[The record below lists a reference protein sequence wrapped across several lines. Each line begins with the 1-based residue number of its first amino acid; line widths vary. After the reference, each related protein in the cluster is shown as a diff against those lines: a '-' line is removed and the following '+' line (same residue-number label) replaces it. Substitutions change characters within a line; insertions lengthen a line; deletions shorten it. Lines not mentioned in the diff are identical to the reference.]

1 MTGLLDS
8 GVRAILFD
16 MDGTL
21 LDSNSLVADAG
32 SMMLQR
38 AGHQLSPDDVHL
50 ALATRT
56 MRQICREVL
65 GMSEEETEIFYD
77 GFLEVF
83 YTEWAPKAEPLP
95 HAERLLELVREA
107 GMRVALVTNRIERG
121 GRAGV
126 DGVDWGHHFD
136 VIVGQDTAGHAKPHP
151 DPALHALAALDIP
164 AMEAVFVGDNATD
177 VGCGVSAGMKAVI
190 AIAEGDKAQRLAD
203 MGATHVHADLYGVH
217 ETFFG
222 QPHAD

>member
-1 MTGLLDS
+1 MTGLLSS

-21 LDSNSLVADAG
+21 LDSNSLVAEAG
-32 SMMLQR
+32 SMMLR
-38 AGHQLSPDDVHL
+38 EAGHQLSPDDVHL

-56 MRQICREVL
+56 MRQLCQQVL
-65 GMSEEETEIFYD
+65 GMTVAESETFYE

-83 YTEWAPKAEPLP
+83 YTEWAPQAEPLP
-95 HAERLLELVREA
+95 HAERLLELVRDA

-126 DGVDWGHHFD
+126 DGADWAHHFD

-151 DPALHALAALDIP
+151 DPALHALAALDVEP
-164 AMEAVFVGDNATD
+164 TAAVFVGDNATD
-177 VGCGVSAGMKAVI
+177 VGCGVSAGMMAVI
-190 AIAEGDKAQRLAD
+190 AIAEGEKAQRLAD

-222 QPHAD
+222 QPPS